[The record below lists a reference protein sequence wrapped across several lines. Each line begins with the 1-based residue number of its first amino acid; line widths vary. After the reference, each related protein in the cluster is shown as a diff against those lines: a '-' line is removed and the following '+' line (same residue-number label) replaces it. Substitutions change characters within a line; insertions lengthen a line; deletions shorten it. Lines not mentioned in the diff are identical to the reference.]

1 MRLNKYTASRI
12 KSAKLISCGHF
23 FINLYLNFN
32 EIEKTLWKLRKIWR
46 LYQEWVKIV
55 EITV

>member
-1 MRLNKYTASRI
+1 MRLNRYTVSRI
-12 KSAKLISCGHF
+12 KSAKLISCAHF
-23 FINLYLNFN
+23 SINLYLNFN
-32 EIEKTLWKLRKIWR
+32 EIEKTLSKSKKMWR